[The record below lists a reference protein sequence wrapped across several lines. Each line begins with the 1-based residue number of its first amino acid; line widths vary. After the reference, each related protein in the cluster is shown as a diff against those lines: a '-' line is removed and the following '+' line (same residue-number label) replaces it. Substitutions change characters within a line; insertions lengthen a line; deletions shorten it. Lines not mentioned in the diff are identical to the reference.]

1 MPKSTRLPD
10 ELVFLPLGGSG
21 EIGMNF
27 NAYGFGSPNDRRWI
41 IVDCGVLFGREGS
54 SPGVDLIMPD
64 IRFLA
69 EQHENVL
76 GIIATHAH
84 EDHIGA
90 IAHLWPSL
98 RCPVYATPFTA
109 RLIMGKLDEAGL
121 TSRVGVNEVPVG
133 GKLTLG
139 PFSLDFISI
148 THSIL
153 EPNLLAIRTP
163 LGVVAHTG
171 DWKIDPDPMVGE
183 ATDTAALEA
192 LGDEGVLA
200 LVCDS
205 TNALV
210 PGSSGSEAKVREN
223 LTALIGTLKG
233 RVAVT
238 GFASNVARLDT
249 VARAAKAHGRRVALV
264 GRSMQKMVAAARETG
279 YLKDM
284 PPVLDEA
291 EVADL
296 PAHKVLYLC
305 TGSQG
310 EPRAALARI
319 AAGNHPNVSLSKG
332 DAVIFSSRV
341 IPGNEIAIAEIQNK
355 LAASGIALLTAE
367 DHFVHV
373 SGHPCRDELAQMY
386 RWIRPK
392 LALPVHGEMRHQVS
406 HAALARE
413 LQVPQ
418 AIVPQNGQMFR
429 LAPGRPELIDEVP
442 SGRLHMD
449 GRVLVAEGEGLAK
462 DRRAMAFAGLLV
474 VSLVVDSKGRIA
486 ADPVVLG
493 EGMPEAVE
501 EAVLKAVEDTLSKNT
516 KGGRGRSDPDALAEK
531 VRRAARRAAHDAWGK
546 KPVTRV
552 LVTEL

>member
-27 NAYGFGSPNDRRWI
+27 NAYGFGPPNDRKWI
-41 IVDCGVLFGREGS
+41 IVDCGVLFGREGGT
-54 SPGVDLIMPD
+54 PGVDLIMPD

-69 EQHENVL
+69 EQRENVL
-76 GIIATHAH
+76 GIVATHAH

-90 IAHLWPSL
+90 IAPLWPSL

-109 RLIMGKLDEAGL
+109 RLIIGKLDEAGL
-121 TSRVGVNEVPVG
+121 TSKVQVMNVPVG
-133 GKLTLG
+133 GKLALG
-139 PFSLDFISI
+139 PFDIDFISI

-171 DWKIDPDPMVGE
+171 DWKIDPDPMLGE

-192 LGDEGVLA
+192 LGNEGVLA

-210 PGSSGSEAKVREN
+210 AGSSGSEAKVRES

-319 AAGNHPNVSLSKG
+319 AADKHPNVSLSKG

-341 IPGNEIAIAEIQNK
+341 IPGNEIGIAEIQNQ
-355 LAASGIALLTAE
+355 LAGRGIDLLTAD

-392 LALPVHGEMRHQVS
+392 LALPVHGEMRHQVA

-442 SGRLHMD
+442 SGRIHMD

-501 EAVLKAVEDTLSKNT
+501 EAVLKAVEDTLAGNK
-516 KGGRGRSDPDALAEK
+516 RSDPDDLAEN

-546 KPVTRV
+546 KPITRV
-552 LVTEL
+552 LVSEL

>member
-1 MPKSTRLPD
+1 MAPAPKDD

-27 NAYGFGSPNDRRWI
+27 NAYGFGPADDRQWI
-41 IVDCGVLFGREGS
+41 IVDCGVLFGREGHT
-54 SPGVDLIMPD
+54 PGVDLIMPD

-69 EQHENVL
+69 EQRENLL
-76 GIIATHAH
+76 GIVATHAH

-90 IAHLWPSL
+90 IAPLWPSL
-98 RCPVYATPFTA
+98 RCPIYATPFTA
-109 RLIMGKLDEAGL
+109 RLIAGKLDEAGL
-121 TSRVGVNEVPVG
+121 ASKVKVKDVPVG
-133 GKLTLG
+133 GKLSLG
-139 PFSLDFISI
+139 PFTLDFISI

-153 EPNLLAIRTP
+153 EPNLLAIRTS

-171 DWKIDPDPMVGE
+171 DWKIDPDPLLGE
-183 ATDTAALEA
+183 HTDAAALEK

-210 PGSSGSEAKVREN
+210 PGTSGSEASVRD
-223 LTALIGTLKG
+223 TLIDLVGTLKG

-249 VARAAKAHGRRVALV
+249 VARAAKAHGRKIALV
-264 GRSMQKMVAAARETG
+264 GRSMQKMVQAARETG
-279 YLKDM
+279 YLKDF
-284 PPVLDEA
+284 PTVLDESEA
-291 EVADL
+291 ADL
-296 PAHKVLYLC
+296 PAHKVLYMC

-319 AAGNHPNVSLSKG
+319 AGNSHPNVQLGEG
-332 DAVIFSSRV
+332 DSVIFSSRI
-341 IPGNEIAIAEIQNK
+341 IPGNELSIFEIQNK
-355 LAASGIALLTAE
+355 LAANGVEVLTME
-367 DHFVHV
+367 DHHVHV

-386 RWIRPK
+386 RWIRPR
-392 LALPVHGEMRHQVS
+392 LALPVHGEIRHQVA
-406 HAALARE
+406 HAKLAKS

-418 AIVPQNGQMFR
+418 AFVPENGQLFR

-442 SGRLHMD
+442 AGRVHMD

-462 DRRAMAFAGLLV
+462 DRRAMASAGLLV
-474 VSLVVDSKGRIA
+474 VSLVLDHKGRIA
-486 ADPVVLG
+486 APPTVLG
-493 EGMPEAVE
+493 EGMPEPVE
-501 EAVLKAVEDTLSKNT
+501 EAVLKAVEETLDGNK
-516 KGGRGRSDPDALAEK
+516 KSDPDDLAEN

-546 KPVTRV
+546 KPITRV
-552 LVTEL
+552 LVSEL

>member
-1 MPKSTRLPD
+1 MARIKQD

-27 NAYGFGSPNDRRWI
+27 NAYGYGPENDRRWI
-41 IVDCGVLFGREGS
+41 IVDCGVLFGREGNT
-54 SPGVDLIMPD
+54 PGVDLILPD
-64 IRFLA
+64 IRYLM
-69 EQHENVL
+69 ERREHVL

-90 IAHLWPSL
+90 IAPLWPSL
-98 RCPVYATPFTA
+98 RCPIYATPFTA
-109 RLIMGKLDEAGL
+109 RLITGKLDEAGL
-121 TSRVGVNEVPVG
+121 TSKVHVHEVPG
-133 GKLTLG
+133 GGRPKLG
-139 PFSLDFISI
+139 PFELDFISI

-171 DWKIDPDPMVGE
+171 DWKIDPDPMLGE
-183 ATDTAALEA
+183 ATDTAALEK

-210 PGSSGSEAKVREN
+210 PGSSGSEAKVRET
-223 LTALIGTLKG
+223 LTELIGTLKG

-249 VARAAKAHGRRVALV
+249 VARAARAHGRRVALV
-264 GRSMQKMVAAARETG
+264 GRSMQKMVSAARETG
-279 YLKDM
+279 YLKNF
-284 PPVLDEA
+284 PTILDET
-291 EVADL
+291 EVADM
-296 PAHKVLYLC
+296 PAHKILYLC

-319 AAGNHPNVSLSKG
+319 ANKSHPHVELGEG

-341 IPGNEIAIAEIQNK
+341 IPGNELAIAEIQNA
-355 LAASGIALLTAE
+355 LSARGIALLTAD

-386 RWIRPK
+386 RWIRPQ

-406 HAALARE
+406 HAKLARS

-418 AIVPQNGQMFR
+418 A
-429 LAPGRPELIDEVP
+429 
-442 SGRLHMD
+442 
-449 GRVLVAEGEGLAK
+449 
-462 DRRAMAFAGLLV
+462 
-474 VSLVVDSKGRIA
+474 
-486 ADPVVLG
+486 
-493 EGMPEAVE
+493 
-501 EAVLKAVEDTLSKNT
+501 
-516 KGGRGRSDPDALAEK
+516 
-531 VRRAARRAAHDAWGK
+531 
-546 KPVTRV
+546 
-552 LVTEL
+552 

>member
-1 MPKSTRLPD
+1 MAPQD

-27 NAYGFGSPNDRRWI
+27 NAYGFGPENDRQWI
-41 IVDCGVLFGREGS
+41 IVDCGVLFGREGNT
-54 SPGVDLIMPD
+54 PGVDLLMPD
-64 IRFLA
+64 IRYLA
-69 EQHENVL
+69 ERKDNVL
-76 GIIATHAH
+76 AIIATHAH

-90 IAHLWPSL
+90 IAPLWPSL
-98 RCPVYATPFTA
+98 RCPIYATPFTA
-109 RLIMGKLDEAGL
+109 RLITGKLEEAGL
-121 TSRVGVNEVPVG
+121 ASKVYVHEVPVG
-133 GKLTLG
+133 GKLKLG
-139 PFSLDFISI
+139 PFELDFISI

-171 DWKIDPDPMVGE
+171 DWKIDPNPMLGE
-183 ATDTAALEA
+183 ATDTEALTR

-210 PGSSGSEAKVREN
+210 AGSSGSEANVRES
-223 LTALIGTLKG
+223 LTELIGTLKG

-264 GRSMQKMVAAARETG
+264 GRSMQKMVSAARETG
-279 YLKDM
+279 YLKDF
-284 PPVLDEA
+284 PQVLDET
-291 EVADL
+291 EVADM

-319 AAGNHPNVSLSKG
+319 ANGSHPHVELSEG

-341 IPGNEIAIAEIQNK
+341 IPGNELAIAEIQNQ
-355 LAASGIALLTAE
+355 LAGRGIALLTAE

-386 RWIRPK
+386 RWIRPR

-406 HAALARE
+406 HAKLARS

-418 AIVPQNGQMFR
+418 AMVPENGQMFR

-442 SGRLHMD
+442 AGRVHMD
-449 GRVLVAEGEGLAK
+449 GRILVAEGEGLSK

-474 VSLVVDSKGRIA
+474 VALVVDQKGRIA
-486 ADPVVLG
+486 APPVVRG
-493 EGMPEAVE
+493 EGMPEPVE
-501 EAVLKAVEDTLSKNT
+501 AAVLKAVEDTLDKN
-516 KGGRGRSDPDALAEK
+516 KRSDPDDLAEN

-546 KPVTRV
+546 KPITRV
-552 LVTEL
+552 LVSEI

>member
-1 MPKSTRLPD
+1 MARIKQD

-27 NAYGFGSPNDRRWI
+27 NAYGYGPEGDRQWI
-41 IVDCGVLFGREGS
+41 IVDCGVLFGREGNT
-54 SPGVDLIMPD
+54 PGVDLILPD
-64 IRFLA
+64 IRYLM
-69 EQHENVL
+69 ERRENVL

-90 IAHLWPSL
+90 IAPLWPGL
-98 RCPVYATPFTA
+98 RCPIYATPFTA
-109 RLIMGKLDEAGL
+109 RLIHGKLEEAGL
-121 TSRVGVNEVPVG
+121 TSRVKVQEVPVG
-133 GKLTLG
+133 GQITLG
-139 PFSLDFISI
+139 PFDLDFISI

-171 DWKIDPDPMVGE
+171 DWKIDPDPLLGE
-183 ATDTAALEA
+183 ATDAEALEK
-192 LGDEGVLA
+192 LGNEGVLA

-210 PGSSGSEAKVREN
+210 PGSSGSEAEVRKN
-223 LTALIGTLKG
+223 LTALVGTLKG

-249 VARAAKAHGRRVALV
+249 VARAAKAHGRRIALV
-264 GRSMQKMVAAARETG
+264 GRSMQKMVEAAKDTG
-279 YLKDM
+279 YLRDF
-284 PPVLDEA
+284 PPVLDETEAA
-291 EVADL
+291 EL
-296 PAHKVLYLC
+296 PPHKVLYLC

-319 AAGNHPNVSLSKG
+319 AAGTHPHVELDEG
-332 DAVIFSSRV
+332 DTVIFSSRV
-341 IPGNEIAIAEIQNK
+341 IPGNELAIAEIQNK
-355 LAASGIALLTAE
+355 LAARNIGILTVDE
-367 DHFVHV
+367 HHVHV

-392 LALPVHGEMRHQVS
+392 LALPVHGEMRHQVA
-406 HAALARE
+406 HAKLAHE

-418 AIVPQNGQMFR
+418 ALVPENGQMFR
-429 LAPGRPELIDEVP
+429 LAPGKPALIDEVP
-442 SGRLHMD
+442 AGRVHLD

-462 DRRAMAFAGLLV
+462 DRRAMGFAGLLV
-474 VSLVVDSKGRIA
+474 IALVVDHKGRIA
-486 ADPVVLG
+486 APPTVLG
-493 EGMPEAVE
+493 EGMPEPVE
-501 EAVLKAVEDTLSKNT
+501 EAVLKAVEETLDKNSSH
-516 KGGRGRSDPDALAEK
+516 GRGRSDPDELAEN
-531 VRRAARRAAHDAWGK
+531 VRRAARRAAQEAWGK
-546 KPVTRV
+546 KPITRV

>member
-1 MPKSTRLPD
+1 MDRFTPQD

-27 NAYGFGSPNDRRWI
+27 NAYGFGPADDRQWI
-41 IVDCGVLFGREGS
+41 IVDCGVLFGREGNT
-54 SPGVDLIMPD
+54 PGVDLLMPD
-64 IRFLA
+64 VRFLA
-69 EQHENVL
+69 EQRENIL
-76 GIIATHAH
+76 AIIATHAH

-90 IAHLWPSL
+90 IAPLWPSL
-98 RCPVYATPFTA
+98 RCPIYATPFTA
-109 RLIMGKLDEAGL
+109 RLITGKLDEAGL
-121 TSRVGVNEVPVG
+121 TSKVKVKEVPVG
-133 GKLTLG
+133 GSITLG
-139 PFSLDFISI
+139 PFTLDFISI

-171 DWKIDPDPMVGE
+171 DWKIDPNPMLGE
-183 ATDTAALEA
+183 ATDAAALEK

-210 PGSSGSEAKVREN
+210 PGSSGSESKVRES
-223 LTALIGTLKG
+223 LTELIGTLKG

-249 VARAAKAHGRRVALV
+249 VARAARAHGRRIALV
-264 GRSMQKMVAAARETG
+264 GRSMQKMVSAARETG
-279 YLKDM
+279 YLKDF
-284 PPVLDEA
+284 PTILDET
-291 EVADL
+291 EVADM
-296 PAHKVLYLC
+296 PAHKILYLC

-319 AAGNHPNVSLSKG
+319 AADNHPNVHLAEG
-332 DAVIFSSRV
+332 DTVIFSSRV
-341 IPGNEIAIAEIQNK
+341 IPGNELAIGEMQNS
-355 LAASGIALLTAE
+355 LAARGISLLTAE

-392 LALPVHGEMRHQVS
+392 LALPVHGEMRHQVA
-406 HAALARE
+406 HAKLARE

-418 AIVPQNGQMFR
+418 AMVPENGQMFR
-429 LAPGRPELIDEVP
+429 LAPGRPEMIDEVP
-442 SGRLHMD
+442 AGRIHMD
-449 GRVLVAEGEGLAK
+449 GRILVAEGEGLSK
-462 DRRAMAFAGLLV
+462 DRRAMAYAGLLV
-474 VSLVVDSKGRIA
+474 VSLAVDHKGRVA

-501 EAVLKAVEDTLSKNT
+501 EAVLKAVENT
-516 KGGRGRSDPDALAEK
+516 IARNKGSDPDNLAENI
-531 VRRAARRAAHDAWGK
+531 RRAARRAAHDAWGK

-552 LVTEL
+552 LVTEI